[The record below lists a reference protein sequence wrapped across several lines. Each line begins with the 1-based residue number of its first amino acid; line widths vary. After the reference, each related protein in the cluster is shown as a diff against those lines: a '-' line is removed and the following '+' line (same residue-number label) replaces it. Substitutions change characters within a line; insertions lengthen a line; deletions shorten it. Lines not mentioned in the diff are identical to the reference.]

1 MGIHLLYIP
10 LLPRSAIF
18 NKSNFYF
25 YWLQYTQYLRT
36 DLITKGL
43 LGNLLPPTF
52 HGNET
57 PGKLFCILFSSSF
70 QTRLLAPTWDLR
82 LVKFPPHYS
91 QLCALSQVSADLKGN
106 GCLNWNPHSNQR
118 AANSK
123 PSSWRCLE
131 SFIQILFKSKI
142 CLLWKYILSDDI
154 RGPKS
159 NPVSWSSPHQ
169 FDYIHPNV
177 GTQWFNF
184 NVKIQSPD
192 TRALTWYRDQIDLS
206 LITLISQIASQ

>member
-1 MGIHLLYIP
+1 MEMKHPANYFAFYS
-10 LLPRSAIF
+10 PRDS
-18 NKSNFYF
+18 
-25 YWLQYTQYLRT
+25 
-36 DLITKGL
+36 
-43 LGNLLPPTF
+43 
-52 HGNET
+52 
-57 PGKLFCILFSSSF
+57 
-70 QTRLLAPTWDLR
+70 RLASTWDLR
-82 LVKFPPHYS
+82 LVKFPAHYS

-106 GCLNWNPHSNQR
+106 GCLNWNPHSSQR
-118 AANSK
+118 ASNSK
-123 PSSWRCLE
+123 PSSWWCLE

-154 RGPKS
+154 RRPKS

-184 NVKIQSPD
+184 NVKIQSPG
-192 TRALTWYRDQIDLS
+192 TRALTWYHDQIDLS